1 MRYVQSVGR
10 RARIIGYGGSLVL
23 VLIGA
28 LVAVL
33 RSDGLG
39 MAGSVALVSI
49 GLVSA
54 TSLVFYEVGL
64 SEDRARARESEA
76 RRSPAEPVDDLDPPP
91 PARRL
96 IRPGRT
102 RGSR

>member
-64 SEDRARARESEA
+64 ARTARG
-76 RRSPAEPVDDLDPPP
+76 PAS
-91 PARRL
+91 R
-96 IRPGRT
+96 RPGDRLPSRSTTST
-102 RGSR
+102 RRRRPDA